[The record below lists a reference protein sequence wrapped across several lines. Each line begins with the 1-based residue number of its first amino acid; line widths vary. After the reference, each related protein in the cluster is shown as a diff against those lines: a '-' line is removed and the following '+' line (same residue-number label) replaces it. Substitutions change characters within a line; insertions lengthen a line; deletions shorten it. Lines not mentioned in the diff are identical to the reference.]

1 MGAPLALTPALRDGG
16 GILLALL
23 AAAAVLAP
31 QARVRAGATLATLIL
46 APALLVAQVWH
57 TPQLAPVRHH
67 PLLAAAAA
75 VVGLGVLVLA
85 AAALRRRPGAFAP
98 LAVAALPFRIP
109 VESGGTTSNLLVPL
123 YLVVGVGALA
133 LVVPALRGADDDE
146 ERRRPS
152 PVALALL
159 GSVVLYAVQAVY
171 SKDAENAVNQLVF
184 FYVPFALLFGLLAGT
199 RWTPRIAAW
208 CFGTL
213 AGVALVLVGIGYGE
227 YASRRL
233 LLNPKV
239 LDTNQLTDYFRVNSL
254 FFDPNIYGRFLAL
267 VMLAVA
273 TVLLWTRAARV
284 GWACAVALAVLW
296 GGLVLSFSQS
306 SFVALLAGLAVLA
319 ALRWNPW
326 RTAAAVLAVA
336 VVGAAFVIAGQRFL
350 ELDLGSA
357 KSVNRSTSGR
367 LNLVKGGGRMFADRP
382 IGGWGSGS
390 FATVYRR
397 RTRGSRQRAVSASH
411 TIPVTVAAEQG
422 VLGLLAYGAILA
434 TAFALLI
441 RGARAGPLRAY
452 VLAAFAALVLH
463 TLAYASFLEDPA
475 TWTLLGI
482 AVALPRPP

>member
-1 MGAPLALTPALRDGG
+1 MGAPLALAPALRGG
-16 GILLALL
+16 GGVLLATLV
-23 AAAAVLAP
+23 AVAVLAP
-31 QARVRAGATLATLIL
+31 RARVRAWATLATLVL
-46 APALLVAQVWH
+46 APTLLVAEVWH
-57 TPQLAPVRHH
+57 TAQLAPVRRHV
-67 PLLAAAAA
+67 PLAALAA
-75 VVGLGVLVLA
+75 VIGLGLLVLA
-85 AAALRRRPGAFAP
+85 AVALRRRPAVFAP
-98 LAVAALPFRIP
+98 LAVAALPFRVPI
-109 VESGGTTSNLLVPL
+109 ESGGTTSNLLVPL
-123 YLVVGVGALA
+123 YLVVAVGALA
-133 LVVPALRGADDDE
+133 LVVPRLRGGDPDE
-146 ERRRPS
+146 ERRPA

-159 GSVVLYAVQAVY
+159 AFVVLYAVQALY
-171 SKDAENAVNQLVF
+171 SEDGENAVNQLVF
-184 FYVPFALLFGLLAGT
+184 FYAPFALLFALLAET

-208 CFGTL
+208 CLGALT
-213 AGVALVLVGIGYGE
+213 GVALVLVGIGYGE

-267 VMLAVA
+267 VILAVA
-273 TVLLWTRAARV
+273 TVLLWTRSVRI

-326 RTAAAVLAVA
+326 RTAAVVLAAVA
-336 VVGAAFVIAGQRFL
+336 VGAIFLVAGQRFL
-350 ELDLGSA
+350 KLDLGSA

-367 LNLVKGGGRMFADRP
+367 LNLIKGGGRMFADRP
-382 IGGWGSGS
+382 VGGWGSGS

-422 VLGLLAYGAILA
+422 VLGLLAYAAVLA
-434 TAFALLI
+434 TAFALLV
-441 RGARAGPLRAY
+441 RRARAGPLRAY
-452 VLAAFAALVLH
+452 LLAAFAALVLH